1 MKKSIPLLLGTLL
14 STALS
19 FSAQAEDYRLRLAH
33 FWPTGSSVDEV
44 INDWADTISDESS
57 GRLKI
62 DIYPSQT
69 LAKAPQSY
77 EATVNGI
84 ADIAVTAQ
92 GYSAGRFPLT
102 QIIELPG
109 IVKTAENASCV
120 LQGLYDGELIS
131 GEYQD
136 THPLFLFAHG
146 PGHIHTKD
154 KLVQSPE
161 DLRGLR
167 IRRATTVV
175 GELLTSLGAQ
185 PVGMPAPETY
195 TAAQRG
201 VIDGVAFPWQA
212 MQDFRLNDELTYHT
226 EIGLYTLS
234 FVATMNNKSYSR
246 LPDDLKLILDQNSG
260 MKWAKKMGKKLDE
273 IDSEGF
279 KQASDNNHTIYKVE
293 NMASNELWRPFLDQ
307 VIKSHLDQLG
317 DKSLPAQNVFD
328 NAMSLVDSCDI

>member
-1 MKKSIPLLLGTLL
+1 M
-14 STALS
+14 
-19 FSAQAEDYRLRLAH
+19 DH
-33 FWPTGSSVDEV
+33 V
-44 INDWADTISDESS
+44 INDWADTISKESS
-57 GRLKI
+57 GRLEI

-120 LQGLYDGELIS
+120 LQGLYDDRLIS
-131 GEYQD
+131 SEYQD
-136 THPLFLFAHG
+136 THPLFFFAHG

-154 KLVQSPE
+154 QLVKSPE
-161 DLRGLR
+161 DLKGLR

-212 MQDFRLNDELTYHT
+212 MQDFRLNDELTHHT

-234 FVATMNNKSYSR
+234 FITTMNKKSYAS

-260 MKWAKKMGKKLDE
+260 MKWARIMGKKLDE
-273 IDSEGF
+273 IDSEGL
-279 KQASDNNHTIYKVE
+279 KQAMDNGHTVHKVE
-293 NMASNELWRPFLDQ
+293 NMASNERWRPFLDQ
-307 VIKSHLDQLG
+307 VIRSHLDQLG
-317 DKSLPAQNVFD
+317 VKALPAQNVFD
-328 NAMSLVDSCDI
+328 NAMSRVTRCDI